1 MHWALLR
8 ALKQWPSMTTQASRH
23 SSVRSHPSLSHRTH
37 AALPV
42 PAPRIGLHGVLIYLH
57 SGSLFEPSTHTL
69 HEAFAP
75 LFLLSEKRPTVCV
88 ALQMVRQQARRRIS
102 DPKQMTLQQRLT
114 SPSPTGSGLGDIDS
128 RLCCQASLLLAL
140 LTYCSGNVPQIILTH
155 APERF

>member
-102 DPKQMTLQQRLT
+102 DPKQMTLQQRSPLQAPQAAAWATLT
-114 SPSPTGSGLGDIDS
+114 RASAA
-128 RLCCQASLLLAL
+128 RQVFSLLFS
-140 LTYCSGNVPQIILTH
+140 LTVQEMCLRSS
-155 APERF
+155 